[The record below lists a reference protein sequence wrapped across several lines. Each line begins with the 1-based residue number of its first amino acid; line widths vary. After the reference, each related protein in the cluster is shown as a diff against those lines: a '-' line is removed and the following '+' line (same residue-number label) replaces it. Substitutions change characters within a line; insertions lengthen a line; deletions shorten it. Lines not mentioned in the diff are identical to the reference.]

1 MHLQIIICINVIIVL
16 LIIIIIVFISI
27 TIIIIIISNYGRPDV
42 AIIRQRIQLKPQQ
55 FGREA
60 WLLSGIILIV
70 IINIITIF
78 ITIITRQKQAGL
90 WLDLFMEQLWG
101 VSRYLTS
108 RLRRSAWLLFN
119 ISRHFSVDH
128 HHHVIHAAG

>member
-16 LIIIIIVFISI
+16 LIIIIIVFIII
-27 TIIIIIISNYGRPDV
+27 TIIIIVISNYGRPDV

-70 IINIITIF
+70 IINIII
-78 ITIITRQKQAGL
+78 IIITRQKPAFGWISAL
-90 WLDLFMEQLWG
+90 NFGG
-101 VSRYLTS
+101 VL
-108 RLRRSAWLLFN
+108 
-119 ISRHFSVDH
+119 ISRIAPLAFSFSTYLGTSQWINTIV
-128 HHHVIHAAG
+128 

>member
-16 LIIIIIVFISI
+16 LIIIIIVFIII
-27 TIIIIIISNYGRPDV
+27 TIIIIVISNYGRPDV

-70 IINIITIF
+70 IINIII
-78 ITIITRQKQAGL
+78 IIITRQKPAFGWISALNFGGGL
-90 WLDLFMEQLWG
+90 DISHRAFG
-101 VSRYLTS
+101 VQ
-108 RLRRSAWLLFN
+108 LFN
-119 ISRHFSVDH
+119 ISWHFSVDQH
-128 HHHVIHAAG
+128 HRVINAAR

>member
-1 MHLQIIICINVIIVL
+1 MHLQIIICINVIIVV
-16 LIIIIIVFISI
+16 IIVTINI

-90 WLDLFMEQLWG
+90 WLNLLVDKLWE
-101 VSRYLTS
+101 VS
-108 RLRRSAWLLFN
+108 
-119 ISRHFSVDH
+119 
-128 HHHVIHAAG
+128 